1 MNRKVLFTTLK
12 LAFLVLALWW
22 LSRKVDLHG
31 VLGIL
36 AKADSSVLIA
46 ALLLSACPII
56 IAGCRWFF
64 LLNAIGIEISV
75 GSLIS
80 VVYVG
85 QFFTLFVPGL
95 AGDDVTRGL
104 YISRLAPKRIREAL
118 TTVVIDRG
126 IGMSS
131 LFLLAMVAI
140 PSNWA
145 VLSAESHIRWACSA
159 FFGLGLVIFLGCL
172 VFFGLPQRPL
182 ESLIDWVRTRVPQS
196 RTIQDVCAV
205 ASALV
210 LKRRAVLWC
219 LLAAIF
225 TQALICGMF
234 WLSGRAVGVE
244 MSLLAWMSFVPLIL
258 VSNLLPI
265 TFAGIGVRDYLLLL
279 FIPATQFSP
288 DRVLA
293 SSVLLLALG
302 IINALCGGLI
312 YVLYRPAA
320 KADVVSA
327 EVV

>member
-1 MNRKVLFTTLK
+1 MNRKVLFTGLK
-12 LAFLVLALWW
+12 LAFLVVALWW
-22 LSRKVDLHG
+22 LSQKVDLHG
-31 VLGIL
+31 VFSIL
-36 AKADSSVLIA
+36 AKADSSILLA

-56 IAGCRWFF
+56 IAGCRWF
-64 LLNAIGIEISV
+64 LLLRAIGIQTSV
-75 GSLIS
+75 RSLIS

-145 VLSAESHIRWACSA
+145 VLSAQNNIRWACSA
-159 FFGLGLVIFLGCL
+159 FFCLGLVILIGCL
-172 VFFGLPQRPL
+172 TFFGLPHRPL
-182 ESLIDWVRTRVPQS
+182 ESLIHWLRIRIPQS

-210 LKRRAVLWC
+210 LKRHAVLGC
-219 LLAAIF
+219 LAGAIF

-265 TFAGIGVRDYLLLL
+265 TFAGVGVRDYLLLL
-279 FIPATQFSP
+279 FIPATQVSP

-293 SSVLLLALG
+293 SSLLILALG
-302 IINALCGGLI
+302 FITALCGGLI
-312 YVLYRPAA
+312 YVLYRPAT
-320 KADVVSA
+320 KVDVLSADAV
-327 EVV
+327 